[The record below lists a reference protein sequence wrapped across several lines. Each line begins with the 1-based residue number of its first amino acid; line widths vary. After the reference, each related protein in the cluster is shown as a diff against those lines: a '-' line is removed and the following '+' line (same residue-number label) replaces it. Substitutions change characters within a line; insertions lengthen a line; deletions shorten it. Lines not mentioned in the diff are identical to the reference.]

1 MNNLADFLK
10 QLRLGKILAAVL
22 ATFVLFTTTACNNP
36 SNDLGARPQNPP
48 VQMGGSNNPYKGGGD
63 GYTDY
68 KMSTDRAATN
78 KRASLGN
85 GQLIATSGGTELQ
98 YPGTED
104 SGATGAGRNQ
114 DKIRQEMVKDAQRIP
129 AEPQNVI
136 DRSDP
141 NERILEKTGQ
151 AFQDASSFLKDSG
164 KEAVDRPLVQP
175 NPNQPHANRSNPNR

>member
-1 MNNLADFLK
+1 MNNVTDFLR
-10 QLRLGKILAAVL
+10 QLRLGKLLVAAV
-22 ATFVLFTTTACNNP
+22 ATLVLFTTTACNTP
-36 SNDLGARPQNPP
+36 SNDLGARPLNPP
-48 VQMGGSNNPYKGGGD
+48 VQMGGSNNPHKAGGD
-63 GYTDY
+63 GYSEY
-68 KMSTDRAATN
+68 KMSTDRAAVN
-78 KRASLGN
+78 KRASLSN

-104 SGATGAGRNQ
+104 SGSAGAGRNQ

-136 DRSDP
+136 DRSNP
-141 NERILEKTGQ
+141 RERILEKTGQ
-151 AFQDASSFLKDSG
+151 AFQDASGFLKDSG